1 MWWFIFDSGKLFSRK
16 KKDLQ
21 EHAIRP
27 IDIVTPQKPKN
38 TSTVENKGNTE
49 QQQNRHTDRP
59 PNS

>member
-1 MWWFIFDSGKLFSRK
+1 MIHFCYLAEK

-27 IDIVTPQKPKN
+27 IDTVTSQKPKN
-38 TSTVENKGNTE
+38 TSTVENKGNTK
-49 QQQNRHTDRP
+49 QQRNRHTDRP

>member
-1 MWWFIFDSGKLFSRK
+1 MWRFIFDSGKLCSR

-21 EHAIRP
+21 EHAMRP
-27 IDIVTPQKPKN
+27 IDIITSKKPKN
-38 TSTVENKGNTE
+38 TLTVENKRNTE

>member
-1 MWWFIFDSGKLFSRK
+1 MIHFCYLAEK

-27 IDIVTPQKPKN
+27 IDTVTSQKPKN
-38 TSTVENKGNTE
+38 TSTVENKGNTK